1 MEEKR
6 EPKIPQEPA
15 VNSSKTVL
23 SGNPVIDD
31 SLLPHFIKLRNL
43 VYESFNAQ
51 AAYAA
56 AKVGIADLLEG
67 GPRSAD
73 YLADATGNNP
83 DALYRLLRAL
93 ASVGIFR
100 ETSPRVFELT
110 PMAEL
115 LQESH
120 PMSLRP
126 FLLLIGNPIWREPW
140 GNIVYSIKTG
150 EAAFDS
156 IFKKG
161 LFEYLEEHEDAMELF
176 QGYMTV
182 SSMVDC
188 PVISSSYPFS
198 KFSKIIDIGGGRG
211 SLLVHILRKHP
222 SVNGVLFDLPDVVQG
237 SNAIDSDIAPRC
249 EIVSGDFFKGVPE
262 GGDLYILEQIIHDWN
277 DELATRILANCSKAM
292 ADNGRLLVIDA
303 VLVPGNSRDANKFM
317 DLAMLVGHKGG
328 RERTEPEFRKI
339 FHDAGLELIRIIS
352 TDSISSLSIIEG
364 EKS

>member
-1 MEEKR
+1 MKEKK
-6 EPKIPQEPA
+6 ESKIPHQLALNTSEA
-15 VNSSKTVL
+15 VL

-43 VYESFNAQ
+43 VFESFNAQ
-51 AAYAA
+51 AVYAA
-56 AKVGIADLLEG
+56 AKVGIADLLEE
-67 GPRSAD
+67 GPKSAD

-100 ETSPRVFELT
+100 ETSARAFELT

-115 LQESH
+115 LQENH
-120 PMSLRP
+120 PMSLRS
-126 FLLLIGNPIWREPW
+126 FLLLIGDPIWREPW
-140 GNIVYSIKTG
+140 GNILYSIKTG

-156 IFKKG
+156 IFKKS

-182 SSMVDC
+182 SSIVDC
-188 PVISSSYPFS
+188 PIISSSYPFS
-198 KFSKIIDIGGGRG
+198 KFRKVIDIGGGRG

-222 SVNGVLFDLPDVVQG
+222 SINGVLFDLPDVVQG
-237 SNAIDSDIAPRC
+237 AHEIDSDIAPRC
-249 EIVSGDFFKGVPE
+249 EIVCGDFFKEVPE
-262 GGDLYILEQIIHDWN
+262 GGDLYILQQIIHDWN
-277 DELATRILANCSKAM
+277 DELATRILANCRKAM
-292 ADNGRLLVIDA
+292 ADNGSLLVIDA

-328 RERTEPEFRKI
+328 RERTEAEFRRI
-339 FHDAGLELIRIIS
+339 FQDAGLELTRIIS
-352 TDSISSLSIIEG
+352 TASIFSMSIIEG
-364 EKS
+364 KKN

>member
-1 MEEKR
+1 MEEKKGQ
-6 EPKIPQEPA
+6 KIPSEPSPKLSKA
-15 VNSSKTVL
+15 VS

-31 SLLPHFIKLRNL
+31 SLLPHFVELRNL

-51 AAYAA
+51 AVYAA
-56 AKVGIADLLEG
+56 AKVGIADLLED
-67 GPRSAD
+67 GPKSAD

-93 ASVGIFR
+93 ASEGIFR
-100 ETSPRVFELT
+100 ETSARVFELT

-115 LQESH
+115 LQENH
-120 PMSLRP
+120 PMSLRS
-126 FLLLIGNPIWREPW
+126 FLLLIGDPTFREPW
-140 GNIVYSIKTG
+140 GNILYSIKTG
-150 EAAFDS
+150 EPAFDY

-161 LFEYLEEHEDAMELF
+161 LFAYLEEHEDAMELF
-176 QGYMTV
+176 QRYMTV
-182 SSMVDC
+182 SSIVDC

-198 KFSKIIDIGGGRG
+198 KFRKVIDIGGGRG
-211 SLLVHILRKHP
+211 PLLVHILRKHP

-237 SNAIDSDIAPRC
+237 ANAIDSDIAPRC

-262 GGDLYILEQIIHDWN
+262 GGDLYILQQVIHDWN
-277 DELATRILANCSKAM
+277 DELATHILANCRKAM

-303 VLVPGNSRDANKFM
+303 VLVPGNSRDANKFV

-339 FHDAGLELIRIIS
+339 FQDAGLELTRIIP
-352 TDSISSLSIIEG
+352 TDSIFSLSIIEG
-364 EKS
+364 KKS